1 MLEDT
6 IDGPVAEAPQL
17 VRLALPDLPGRLALV
32 ASRFAAHDVNILR
45 LEVLEAG
52 DGVAVD
58 DLLVVGGDLARALEE
73 LEGDVEI
80 LGLREHAELPDPG
93 VAMADALAGV
103 SGAASLGAARH
114 ALLEAA
120 LELVGADGGVLLR
133 DAGHGWL
140 RPVAATTESLP
151 PIREDQPCLARSA
164 LVGSRAETASAQE
177 PWAPAAY
184 TVALGMGRVLVVPAG
199 LPPFLALALVR
210 HDAFPFVEA
219 EIERVR
225 ALLRVA
231 IGVLVAQGERSVR
244 APVDAPE
251 HLAGARL

>member
-6 IDGPVAEAPQL
+6 VEREEPQL
-17 VRLALPDLPGRLALV
+17 VRLALPDKPGRLALV
-32 ASRFAAHDVNILR
+32 ASLFAAHDVNILR
-45 LEVLEAG
+45 LEVVDGG
-52 DGVAVD
+52 DGTAVD
-58 DLLVVGGDLARALEE
+58 DLLVVGGDLAEALDELRA
-73 LEGDVEI
+73 DVEI

-93 VAMADALAGV
+93 LAMADALLAV
-103 SGAASLGAARH
+103 SSAASLGAARH
-114 ALLEAA
+114 ALVIGAM
-120 LELVGADGGVLLR
+120 ELVTADSGVLLR

-140 RPVAATTESLP
+140 RPVAATAESLP
-151 PIREDQPCLARSA
+151 PLRDDQPCLARSA
-164 LVGSRAETASAQE
+164 LSRSRAETASPQE

-184 TVALGMGRVLVVPAG
+184 SVALGMGRVLIVPAG
-199 LPPFLALALVR
+199 VPPFLALALVR

-231 IGVLVAQGERSVR
+231 VGILGALGERSVR

-251 HLAGARL
+251 HVAGVRT

>member
-6 IDGPVAEAPQL
+6 IAEEPRL
-17 VRLALPDLPGRLALV
+17 VRLALPDRPGGLALV

-45 LEVLEAG
+45 VEVVAGG
-52 DGVAVD
+52 DGAAVD
-58 DLLVVGGDLARALEE
+58 DLLVVGGDLDLALDGLRGE
-73 LEGDVEI
+73 VEI
-80 LGLREHAELPDPG
+80 LGVREHAQLPDPG
-93 VAMADALAGV
+93 IAMAEALAAV
-103 SGAASLGAARH
+103 SGAASLGTARH
-114 ALLEAA
+114 ALLDAA
-120 LELVGADGGVLLR
+120 LELVGADSGVVLR

-140 RPVAATTESLP
+140 RPVAATAESLP
-151 PIREDQPCLARSA
+151 PIREDQPCLARNA
-164 LVGSRAETASAQE
+164 LARARAETATAQE

-184 TVALGMGRVLVVPAG
+184 ILALGMGRVLIVPAG

-219 EIERVR
+219 EVERVR

-231 IGVLVAQGERSVR
+231 VGVLGALGERNVR

-251 HLAGARL
+251 RVARVGR

>member
-6 IDGPVAEAPQL
+6 VEREEPQL
-17 VRLALPDLPGRLALV
+17 VRLALPDEPGRLALV

-45 LEVLEAG
+45 VEVVDGG
-52 DGVAVD
+52 DGTAVD
-58 DLLVVGGDLARALEE
+58 DLLVVGGNLAVALEE
-73 LEGDVEI
+73 LREDVEI

-93 VAMADALAGV
+93 LAMANALLAV
-103 SGAASLGAARH
+103 SSAASLGAARH
-114 ALLEAA
+114 ALVIGAM
-120 LELVGADGGVLLR
+120 ELVAADGGVLLR

-140 RPVAATTESLP
+140 RPVAATAESLP
-151 PIREDQPCLARSA
+151 PIRDDQPCLARSA
-164 LVGSRAETASAQE
+164 LSRSRAETASPQE

-184 TVALGMGRVLVVPAG
+184 VVALGMGRVLIVPAG
-199 LPPFLALALVR
+199 VPPFLALAVVR

-231 IGVLVAQGERSVR
+231 VGILGALGERSVR

-251 HLAGARL
+251 HVGRVRT

>member
-1 MLEDT
+1 MLEDP
-6 IDGPVAEAPQL
+6 IDGEEPQL

-32 ASRFAAHDVNILR
+32 ASCFAAHDVNILR
-45 LEVLEAG
+45 LEVVEGG

-58 DLLVVGGDLARALEE
+58 DLLVVGGDLALALAE
-73 LEGDVEI
+73 LEGDVQI

-93 VAMADALAGV
+93 IAMAGALAGV

-114 ALLEAA
+114 ALLDAA
-120 LELVGADGGVLLR
+120 LELVAADCGVLLR

-140 RPVAATTESLP
+140 RPVAASAESLP
-151 PIREDQPCLARSA
+151 PIRADQHCLARSA
-164 LVGSRAETASAQE
+164 LAHSRAEIASPQE

-184 TVALGMGRVLVVPAG
+184 IVALGMGRVLVVPAG

-219 EIERVR
+219 EVERVR

-231 IGVLVAQGERSVR
+231 VGVLGALGERSVV
-244 APVDAPE
+244 APLDAHE
-251 HLAGARL
+251 HAASVRP